1 MGTNYSEQI
10 HCSAENKKRLMEAML
25 IHIQHDKQFRH
36 RTPTYNEA
44 LGLVLDSF
52 FDNFIFIKNGKHK

>member
-1 MGTNYSEQI
+1 
-10 HCSAENKKRLMEAML
+10 MEAML